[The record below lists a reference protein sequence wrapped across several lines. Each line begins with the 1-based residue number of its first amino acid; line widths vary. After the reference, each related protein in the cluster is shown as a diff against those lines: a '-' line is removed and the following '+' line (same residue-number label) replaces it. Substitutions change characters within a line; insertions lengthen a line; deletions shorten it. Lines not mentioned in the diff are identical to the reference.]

1 MAEFSKLVVT
11 RKGQALIAKMLAGTA
26 TDIDFT
32 KVAASDAEYQVEE
45 LEGLD
50 SLNGIMQEA
59 EVSRKTRT
67 NEVAVKVETAFS
79 NMKLTVGYHMRVLG
93 LYALDPDDGEILY
106 AACVERSGKCYMPPY
121 NGITVSGAYIQLVT
135 TVGNADQVNLE
146 VNPAAIATIGD
157 IQYLQEQISEI
168 ELFIGMG
175 EGGGK
180 GHISASVTDAEG
192 VHGLRF
198 NNDELQV
205 KDGEGNWK
213 SAGGGASA
221 VSLHNEDEQAHA
233 DIRQAVK
240 NAQEAADKTAE
251 AISKIAFTVDVVPTQ
266 NGTLTYT
273 GGVLTPSWNS
283 FNPSTLEI
291 SGQTS
296 GTDAGTYNAIF
307 TLKEGYTWAD
317 GTKTPKTVPWTIG
330 RATVAVPTQSGN
342 PAYTGQAQSP
352 TWSGYDTAKMS
363 IGGTTTGTDAGTYPA
378 TFTTGPNY
386 QWPDGSTTAKTV
398 NWTISKAAGSLT
410 LDKTSMTLSAA
421 TLSSTITATRA
432 GNGAISAVSS
442 APSVATVSVS
452 ENIITVTGKAT
463 GSATIIVSVGEGA
476 NYNAPANKT
485 CSVTVTLPTKTLNS
499 NSWAMVKEASDA
511 DQGENYWSV
520 GDTKRITINGEV
532 GNFTFSNLAID
543 AFIIGFN
550 HNSNW
555 EGTNRIHF
563 QIGKINGKDVC
574 LCDNQYGS
582 GQIENGYFNMNP
594 SNSNTGG
601 WKNSY
606 MRKSLLG
613 NSGTPSNPPANSLLA
628 ALPSDLRAVMKPVT
642 KYSNNTSGGSD
653 NASYV
658 TSTTDYL
665 FNLAEFEY
673 HGARTYANSA
683 EKNYQ
688 LQYAYYKAG
697 NSKVKYKYGETET
710 IANHWCR
717 SAYSGSTSEFCRA
730 AADGKTGSSGA
741 RMSWGEAPGF
751 TV

>member
-11 RKGQALIAKMLAGTA
+11 KKGQALIAKMLAGTA

-45 LEGLD
+45 LESLD

-59 EVSRKTRT
+59 EVSRKSRT

-93 LYALDPDDGEILY
+93 LYARDPDDGEILY
-106 AACVERSGKCYMPPY
+106 AACVELSGNCYMPPY

-180 GHISASVTDAEG
+180 GHISASVTDTEG

-205 KDGEGNWK
+205 KGPDGKWG
-213 SAGGGASA
+213 SAGGGANA
-221 VSLHNEDEQAHA
+221 VSVHNEDETAHA

-240 NAQEAADKTAE
+240 NAQDAADKAAE

-283 FNPSTLEI
+283 FNPATLEI

-410 LDKTSMTLSAA
+410 LNKTSMTLSAA

-442 APSVATVSVS
+442 APSVASVSVS
-452 ENIITVTGKAT
+452 GNIITVTGKAA
-463 GSATIIVSVGEGA
+463 GSATITVSVGEGA

-499 NSWAMVKEASDA
+499 NSWATVKEASDA
-511 DQGENYWSV
+511 GTGANYWAV
-520 GDTKRITINGEV
+520 GDSKSLILNGTV
-532 GNFTFSNLAID
+532 QGFTFSNLTVN

-550 HNSNW
+550 HNATR
-555 EGTNRIHF
+555 EGGNRIHF
-563 QIGKINGKDVC
+563 LIGKISGKDVA
-574 LCDNQYGS
+574 LCDSKYNNTGTDAGFRMNQ
-582 GQIENGYFNMNP
+582 
-594 SNSNTGG
+594 SNSNAGG
-601 WKNSY
+601 WNGSY
-606 MRKSLLG
+606 MRKTVLG
-613 NSGTPSNPPANSLLA
+613 NSGSPTNPPANSLMA
-628 ALPSDLRAVMKPVT
+628 ALPADLRNSMKSTT
-642 KYSNNTSGGSD
+642 KYTDNTGGGS
-653 NASYV
+653 NTASYV
-658 TSTTDYL
+658 TATTDYL
-665 FNLAEFEY
+665 FLLAEFEVF
-673 HGARTYANSA
+673 GTRSGANSA
-683 EKNYQ
+683 EQNYQ
-688 LQYAYYKAG
+688 QQYDYFKAG
-697 NSKVKYKYGETET
+697 NSRVAYNHTAVSTAVWWWLRSPHYGGGYHFRNVGTDGHNT
-710 IANHWCR
+710 DYTAYY
-717 SAYSGSTSEFCRA
+717 SAGVR
-730 AADGKTGSSGA
+730 
-741 RMSWGEAPGF
+741 PGF
-751 TV
+751 SV